1 MKNKIG
7 NELIFIGLKIVIF
20 LLLLVIAFGF
30 IFGIKRCNDDMM
42 APAYK
47 NSDLAIYYRL
57 QGDYQATD
65 TVVIEK
71 NGKTQIRRIIAKSG
85 DTIDI
90 TADGLKING
99 YLQQES
105 NIYKDTLPYKE
116 GVQFPITLGNDE
128 YFVLGDN
135 RTNAED
141 SRIYGAVNK
150 KEIKGIIM
158 ILVRRS
164 DL

>member
-1 MKNKIG
+1 
-7 NELIFIGLKIVIF
+7 
-20 LLLLVIAFGF
+20 
-30 IFGIKRCNDDMM
+30 MM

>member
-1 MKNKIG
+1 M
-7 NELIFIGLKIVIF
+7 
-20 LLLLVIAFGF
+20 
-30 IFGIKRCNDDMM
+30 
-42 APAYK
+42 
-47 NSDLAIYYRL
+47 
-57 QGDYQATD
+57 
-65 TVVIEK
+65 IEK

-116 GVQFPITLGNDE
+116 GIRFPITLRNNE

-141 SRIYGAVNK
+141 SRIYGVVNK

-164 DL
+164 GL